1 MRPSTLDTLTDE
13 QKDQLYD
20 WLKQMPVLQVALK
33 LAQPAPEGFGIKT
46 HNTTLQRYKER
57 RWAEEAAD
65 QMEAAKNV
73 CASSADHAILDTAIA
88 STLKRH
94 LFARASAPDAKTA
107 DLALL
112 ARFVHR
118 NEKLK
123 LEVERVQISR
133 ERLAQNNRRLDLV
146 DRSVKVR
153 EETLAFRR
161 EESARRA
168 ASPSPLRGERAGV
181 RGDSVRGAS
190 DSEPQSDHLGPYAT
204 NWDEV
209 GDRACKHFGITR
221 AELIRRAELRRTW
234 KNPNDYLNAP
244 APHPQP
250 AADHLASTPSSSAAQ
265 AHDETSVATSSGVTA
280 AVSPTPDSSFGSNH
294 ECNSKQE
301 PAPLR
306 EIPVLETN
314 NPTAGNPASPL
325 EALAAHNAQFFKAL
339 AAQAAAEL
347 NALNARTTHSKPG
360 NENQSLTTNHEN

>member
-65 QMEAAKNV
+65 QMEAAKNA

-118 NEKLK
+118 HEKLK

-133 ERLAQNNRRLDLV
+133 ERLAQNNRRLDLL
-146 DRSVKVR
+146 DRSVQVR
-153 EETLAFRR
+153 EQTLALRR

-168 ASPSPLRGERAGV
+168 SKASINSAPSSQHSALPE
-181 RGDSVRGAS
+181 
-190 DSEPQSDHLGPYAT
+190 SDHLGPFAS
-204 NWDEV
+204 DLE
-209 GDRACKHFGITR
+209 GIRERARKHFGITPEES
-221 AELIRRAELRRTW
+221 ARRAELRRTW
-234 KNPNDYLNAP
+234 KNPNDYRNAP

>member
-1 MRPSTLDTLTDE
+1 MTPSTLDTLTED

-20 WLKQMPVLQVALK
+20 WLLEMPVAKVALK

-46 HNTTLQRYKER
+46 HNTTLKRFKDR
-57 RWAEEAAD
+57 RWAEEAEA
-65 QMEAAKNV
+65 QIEAAKI
-73 CASSADHAILDTAIA
+73 ASARSTDDATLDAAIA

-94 LFARASAPDAKTA
+94 LFARASSPDATTA

-168 ASPSPLRGERAGV
+168 AH
-181 RGDSVRGAS
+181 S
-190 DSEPQSDHLGPYAT
+190 DNSKLKIKNSELAEQSDHLGPLAT

-209 GDRACKHFGITR
+209 GDRVCKHFGITR

-234 KNPNDYLNAP
+234 KNPNDPRNAPAP

-250 AADHLASTPSSSAAQ
+250 DADHVAASSSCAEPAHEESSVPTSDGVTASVSSSA
-265 AHDETSVATSSGVTA
+265 
-280 AVSPTPDSSFGSNH
+280 DSSFDSNH
-294 ECNSKQE
+294 ECSSTQE

-306 EIPVLETN
+306 KTPVLETN
-314 NPTAGNPASPL
+314 NPTAGNPAPPL
-325 EALAAHNAQFFKAL
+325 EALAAHNAQYFKAL
-339 AAQAAAEL
+339 AAHAAAEL
-347 NALNARTTHSKPG
+347 NALNARTMHPKPE
-360 NENQSLTTNHEN
+360 NENQPTNH

>member
-65 QMEAAKNV
+65 QMEAAKNA

-133 ERLAQNNRRLDLV
+133 ERLAQNNRRLDLL

-153 EETLAFRR
+153 EETLLFRR
-161 EESARRA
+161 AS
-168 ASPSPLRGERAGV
+168 SPSPLGGERAGV
-181 RGDSVRGAS
+181 RGDSVKGDS
-190 DSEPQSDHLGPYAT
+190 DSQPQSDHLGPFAS
-204 NWDEV
+204 DLE
-209 GDRACKHFGITR
+209 GIRERARKHFGITPEES
-221 AELIRRAELRRTW
+221 ARRAELRRTW
-234 KNPNDYLNAP
+234 KNPNDYRNAP